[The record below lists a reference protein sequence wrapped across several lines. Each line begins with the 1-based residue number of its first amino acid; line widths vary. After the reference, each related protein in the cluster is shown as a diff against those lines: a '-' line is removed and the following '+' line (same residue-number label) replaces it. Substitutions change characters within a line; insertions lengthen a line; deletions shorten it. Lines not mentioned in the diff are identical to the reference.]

1 MLKDENTLRDTPQI
15 EKQVKITDQRG
26 GFGIPA

>member
-1 MLKDENTLRDTPQI
+1 MLKDENALKDTPKI